1 MIIVSTEQSERI
13 HRLCYQYDIFDYR
26 INDDGS
32 IDVQGD
38 VNFVRRNPG
47 GILVLDFNVVYG
59 SFDCSQNNITS
70 FIGAPKLV
78 TGNFNCSFSKLTSLE
93 YSPIRVDGNFICLGN
108 RLTNL
113 IGSPFEV
120 GGYFSCNRNLLTSL
134 EGCPNVIGDDFDCR
148 HNEISSFASYP
159 EEVGG
164 NLYCIDNNLPT
175 ELDLLLRHLSL
186 EERVIFLKYQKYY
199 EVWLPEFNIDGM
211 NELVAEIRD
220 GLR

>member
-47 GILVLDFNVVYG
+47 GILVLDFNAVYG